1 MGDRTRTIL
10 NTLRSRRARGEQVAM
25 TQIIAKEQLELR
37 EQKLRKPKLS
47 LPTTVNE
54 TNKPAVSMKRKANET
69 DSSVS
74 KKARTTGKIPKL
86 QKNPFEKLIQ
96 EMTET
101 MTRVTLTNTTT
112 TNTTTIS
119 SSASSSHL
127 MIDLTVPPSS
137 LSVPSTLPLQS
148 TSTIPKEK
156 KTKLKKIHTY
166 DDYLIYIL
174 KWPVS
179 LIDELEP
186 ESGILY
192 KDFLGDDTYPVPLL
206 ELYSSFNEYE
216 DITLPWLFEET
227 FEEVNKKKAIL
238 LAHIFFF
245 K

>member
-10 NTLRSRRARGEQVAM
+10 KTLRSRRARGEQVAM

-37 EQKLRKPKLS
+37 EQLHRKPKLS
-47 LPTTVNE
+47 LPTTNNE
-54 TNKPAVSMKRKANET
+54 TSTIQANKPAASMKRKANET

-74 KKARTTGKIPKL
+74 KKARTTEKVLKP

-119 SSASSSHL
+119 STESSSHL
-127 MIDLTVPPSS
+127 LIDLTVVPSS
-137 LSVPSTLPLQS
+137 LSVASTLPLRS

-156 KTKLKKIHTY
+156 KTRLKKIHTY

-179 LIDELEP
+179 LIDEL
-186 ESGILY
+186 GLNRFTNFY
-192 KDFLGDDTYPVPLL
+192 
-206 ELYSSFNEYE
+206 
-216 DITLPWLFEET
+216 LF
-227 FEEVNKKKAIL
+227 
-238 LAHIFFF
+238 IFICRT
-245 K
+245 